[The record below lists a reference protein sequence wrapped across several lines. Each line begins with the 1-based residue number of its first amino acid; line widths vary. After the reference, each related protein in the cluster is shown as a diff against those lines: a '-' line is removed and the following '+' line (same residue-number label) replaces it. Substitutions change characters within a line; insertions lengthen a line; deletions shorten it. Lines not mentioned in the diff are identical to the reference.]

1 MYEIFYFRGGIYKFD
16 ELVEYIEDVGG
27 MVLRKDC
34 FELIRGDSF
43 LSTEVH
49 VLIVVPEE
57 EVENTKSLI
66 DEIKGVSDEVKAT
79 EEQKKRL
86 LSYLSIY
93 DSLNRTDTWTEEE
106 CLKDII
112 TCPCYA
118 LLCNP
123 VEDEECQLD
132 ARLEQILS
140 EMCANGIIEYNISAD
155 GKSEY
160 RLKKVNKPY

>member
-1 MYEIFYFRGGIYKFD
+1 MYEIFYFRGGLYKFD

-27 MVLRKDC
+27 MVLRKDH
-34 FELIRGDSF
+34 FEMIRGDSY

-57 EVENTKSLI
+57 EVANTKSLI
-66 DEIKGVSDEVKAT
+66 DEIKGVSDDVKAT
-79 EEQKKRL
+79 GEQKKTL
-86 LSYLSIY
+86 LAYLSIY
-93 DSLNRTDTWTEEE
+93 DSLNRKDTWTEEGS
-106 CLKDII
+106 LKDNI

-118 LLCNP
+118 LLCNQI
-123 VEDEECQLD
+123 EDEECQLD
-132 ARLEQILS
+132 AKLKRILA

-160 RLKKVNKPY
+160 RLKKD

>member
-1 MYEIFYFRGGIYKFD
+1 MYEIFYFRGGVYKFD

-34 FELIRGDSF
+34 FELIRGDSY

-49 VLIVVPEE
+49 VLLVVPAE

-66 DEIKGVSDEVKAT
+66 NEIKGISDEVKAT
-79 EEQKKRL
+79 KEQKKTL
-86 LSYLSIY
+86 LAYLSIY

-106 CLKDII
+106 NIGDTI

-118 LLCNP
+118 LLCNQL
-123 VEDEECQLD
+123 EDEECQLD
-132 ARLEQILS
+132 AKLKQILA
-140 EMCANGIIEYNISAD
+140 EMCANGIIEYNISD
-155 GKSEY
+155 GGKSEY
-160 RLKKVNKPY
+160 RLKKID